1 MATRE
6 CDLAMALVI
15 QWERCGAP
23 TAAATDLLGQ
33 TGRTTAADPAQ
44 TAMGEAGSP
53 APQSLDAAGRLPDDR
68 ASLQS
73 ALEITQTDDGQQDL
87 CGGPMPTAS
96 IPHL

>member
-33 TGRTTAADPAQ
+33 TGRTTAADPA
-44 TAMGEAGSP
+44 TN
-53 APQSLDAAGRLPDDR
+53 R
-68 ASLQS
+68 
-73 ALEITQTDDGQQDL
+73 DG
-87 CGGPMPTAS
+87 
-96 IPHL
+96 